1 MQSNP
6 DSHLAAGVFFYQEP
20 EMFQSVLLPPGAF
33 IRAQAEVVTATY
45 RNITIEDD
53 QHSHFRLVVRD
64 REGWMA
70 WRVWNFEPDAG
81 AGLNPYIR
89 QYGILKETSAH

>member
-1 MQSNP
+1 
-6 DSHLAAGVFFYQEP
+6 
-20 EMFQSVLLPPGAF
+20 MFQSVLLPPGAF

>member
-1 MQSNP
+1 MPVIAIIAIVVIVIILNKT
-6 DSHLAAGVFFYQEP
+6 GV
-20 EMFQSVLLPPGAF
+20 
-33 IRAQAEVVTATY
+33 
-45 RNITIEDD
+45 
-53 QHSHFRLVVRD
+53 
-64 REGWMA
+64 A

>member
-1 MQSNP
+1 MPQP
-6 DSHLAAGVFFYQEP
+6 
-20 EMFQSVLLPPGAF
+20 VLLPPGTF
-33 IRAQAEVVTATY
+33 TRAQAEAVTAAY

-64 REGWMA
+64 REGCMV
-70 WRVWNFEPDAG
+70 WRVWSFESDAG

-89 QYGILKETSAH
+89 QHGILKEPSAH

>member
-1 MQSNP
+1 
-6 DSHLAAGVFFYQEP
+6 
-20 EMFQSVLLPPGAF
+20 MFQSVLLPPGPF
-33 IRAQAEVVTATY
+33 TRAQAEVVTASC

-64 REGWMA
+64 REGRMA

-89 QYGILKETSAH
+89 QYGVLKETSAH